1 MRGVLN
7 KLFGNR
13 GERVAAK
20 HLRSL
25 GLRILSR
32 NNASRLGEIDL
43 VAADGETIVFV
54 EVKTR
59 RSRAAGDPFEAV
71 GTEKQRKLTRAA
83 LTYLKA
89 KGLLE
94 HRARFDVVGIV
105 WGDDGTDPE
114 VVHVPNA
121 FEAVGDGQFF
131 C

>member
-1 MRGVLN
+1 MRGLWN

-13 GERVAAK
+13 GERTAAR

-25 GLRILSR
+25 GMRILAR
-32 NNASRLGEIDL
+32 NNASRLGEIDI
-43 VAADGETIVFV
+43 VAADGDTIVFV

-71 GTEKQRKLTRAA
+71 NHAKQRKLTRSA
-83 LTYLKA
+83 LAYLKA
-89 KGLLE
+89 KGMLE

-105 WGDDGTDPE
+105 WGDGDEPE
-114 VVHVPNA
+114 IVHVPNA

-131 C
+131 S